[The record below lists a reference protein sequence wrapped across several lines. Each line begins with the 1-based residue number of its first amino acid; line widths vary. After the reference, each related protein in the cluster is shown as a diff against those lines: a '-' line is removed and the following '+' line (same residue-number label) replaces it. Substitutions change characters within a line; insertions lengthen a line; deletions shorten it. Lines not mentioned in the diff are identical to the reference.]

1 VLVLAPAFILWGI
14 FLLWAA
20 WTDVGGFSSNWYE
33 EYRGSKI
40 GFWKVSGGDKGFR
53 GWFILAGALFAI
65 AGIAGLVWA
74 L

>member
-33 EYRGSKI
+33 E
-40 GFWKVSGGDKGFR
+40 FWKVSGGDKGFR